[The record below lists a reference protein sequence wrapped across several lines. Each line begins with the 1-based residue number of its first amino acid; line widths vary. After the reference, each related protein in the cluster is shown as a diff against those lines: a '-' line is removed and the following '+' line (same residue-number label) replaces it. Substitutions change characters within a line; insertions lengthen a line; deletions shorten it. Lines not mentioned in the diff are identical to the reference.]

1 VSDRADIRG
10 AVPGDAAEV
19 ARLCNEF
26 GYEASETLIVER
38 LRALTERPSHWVAV
52 AQIGPGTLAGWV
64 CAERRLI
71 LESGEKVEISGLV
84 VDSAHRR
91 SGIGRLLVEAVEH
104 WAAEAGLAALVV
116 RSNVERVRSHAF
128 YLNAGYTRSK
138 TQHVYL
144 KSLRSKS

>member
-1 VSDRADIRG
+1 
-10 AVPGDAAEV
+10 VPGDAAEI
-19 ARLCNEF
+19 ARLCNEL
-26 GYEASETLIVER
+26 GYEASETLIDKR
-38 LRALTERPSHWVAV
+38 LRALTQRPSHWVAV
-52 AQIGPGTLAGWV
+52 AQIGSGILAGWV

-91 SGIGRLLVEAVEH
+91 SGIGRLLVEAAEH
-104 WAAEAGLAALVV
+104 WAAQNGLAALVV
-116 RSNVERVRSHAF
+116 RSNVERVQSHAF

-144 KSLRSKS
+144 KSMRTKS